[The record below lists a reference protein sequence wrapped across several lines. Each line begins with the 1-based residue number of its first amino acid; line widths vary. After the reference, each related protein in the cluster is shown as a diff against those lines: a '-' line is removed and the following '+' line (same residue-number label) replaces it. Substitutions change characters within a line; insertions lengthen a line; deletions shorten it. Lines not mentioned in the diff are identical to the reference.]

1 MPLIDDQE
9 IGAAAHRRES
19 FRLTNVS
26 SKLTRKEAE
35 RLDSLAH
42 KRQQS
47 RGELI
52 RRLILDEFARES
64 QERSASAELTEII
77 GLRLLLTNA
86 LRPIATGQKVTP
98 EAFDN
103 VLVEVKRRKKAVAL
117 EVQQEVQG
125 GL

>member
-1 MPLIDDQE
+1 MALIDDQE
-9 IGAAAHRRES
+9 IAAAAQRRES
-19 FRLTNVS
+19 FRLTNVF
-26 SKLTRKEAE
+26 SKLTRKEAD

-52 RRLILDEFARES
+52 RRLILDECARES
-64 QERSASAELTEII
+64 QERSASPELTEII

-103 VLVEVKRRKKAVAL
+103 VLVEVKRRKKGRGA
-117 EVQQEVQG
+117 
-125 GL
+125 